1 MGRSPHSV
9 HFDAVKTAFTSTLL
23 AALTWTQ
30 ALAANVDEELA
41 KFSQRFQAAQPSG
54 LQQAIWKLD
63 WEDQLTTALTR
74 AKTERRPVLFIH
86 VTNISGPSNF
96 GTGHC

>member
-1 MGRSPHSV
+1 MGGSPHSV

-41 KFSQRFQAAQPSG
+41 KFSQRFQAAQIRQYDRAFRNLRF
-54 LQQAIWKLD
+54 LQSEK
-63 WEDQLTTALTR
+63 
-74 AKTERRPVLFIH
+74 KPVVDIEK
-86 VTNISGPSNF
+86 
-96 GTGHC
+96 